1 MANKIRWKKG
11 DYISL
16 GKAVSTFNKT
26 VANLSNSGIILPDLM
41 NYDDLKKGITTRKE
55 LNRMVNALKRFRQPT
70 KQVGVTINEFNITK
84 WEFEEVNK
92 ARKRAERRLTGEL
105 AGIESRALGTGNTRA
120 NEIRATLESFEKFAL
135 GDIEQYKR
143 ISSSIIKQGKSDY
156 ELKKALIFQEN
167 FIKAYEKMGR
177 KEVVIYAKSFRNP
190 LDFWEAIK
198 NSEFT
203 DIKLHY
209 DIEEGRLTMLL
220 DKDDI
225 YYNEIQSLLREF
237 YTR

>member
-26 VANLSNSGIILPDLM
+26 VANLSNSGIILPDLI

-55 LNRMVNALKRFRQPT
+55 LNRMVSALKRFRQPT

-84 WEFEEVNK
+84 WEFEEVKK

-105 AGIESRALGTGNTRA
+105 AEIDVGIIGTGNKRA
-120 NEIRATLESFEKFAL
+120 NEIMATLESFENYL
-135 GDIEQYKR
+135 SRDYLTYKR
-143 ISSSIIKQGKSDY
+143 ISSSILKQGKSDY
-156 ELKKALIFQEN
+156 EFKKALIFQEN

-237 YTR
+237 YT

>member
-1 MANKIRWKKG
+1 MTNKIRWKKG

-84 WEFEEVNK
+84 WEFEEVKK

-105 AGIESRALGTGNTRA
+105 AEIESMTIGTGNTRA
-120 NEIRATLESFEKFAL
+120 NEIRATLESFEKL
-135 GDIEQYKR
+135 TEGDFSAFKR
-143 ISSSIIKQGKSDY
+143 ITRSIFKQGKSDF
-156 ELKKALIFQEN
+156 EMQKALIFQQN
-167 FIKAYEKMGR
+167 FISAYEKMNR
-177 KEVVIYAKSFRNP
+177 KEIVEFAKGFRNP
-190 LDFWEAIK
+190 IDFWNAIK
-198 NSEFT
+198 DSNFI
-203 DIKLHY
+203 DISLHY
-209 DIEEGRLTMLL
+209 DMEEGLVSFGEMT
-220 DKDDI
+220 KNES
-225 YYNEIQSLLREF
+225 YYYELQKLFN
-237 YTR
+237 